1 MDGREYCIEPGQG
14 LEREQAPHAPFALF
28 DEQGKLHGWS
38 PAFADNCAQSSI
50 EVSNCRVGDFWP
62 EFDSRRW
69 VDIWRKIQS
78 DGSATVVQVLARN
91 RRGDHSE
98 MVELEIGRFVTPG
111 GALARIEIRR
121 AAGRRLQLLQQ
132 EILEAMA
139 NGVPLAGIMDTL
151 CKRVEALAP
160 SVLCSVLAVNPDQQ
174 LCHLASPSI
183 AQHYS
188 SAIDGTLIGP
198 MVGSCGTAAFRG
210 EPVEVTDIATD
221 PLWADYKHLALP
233 LGLRACWSSPIKAAD
248 GRVIGAFAF
257 YYPRPRGPT
266 SLERQIVAAC
276 VSLCT
281 IALGARGDALAAYE
295 RAFTDPL
302 THLSN
307 RARFQQRV
315 SETMSILVE
324 TGQRVAVQYIGLDR
338 FQSVN
343 EMLGY
348 AAGDELLRVVATR
361 LQSAVKDQDAVAR
374 IGGDEFAVIQVGDFK
389 DETAAARARQIIEL
403 IGQPIL
409 ARGQRLELGASVG
422 IAIGPDDGNTADE
435 LIQDAA
441 LAMRRVKEVG
451 RGTYMFYEKAL
462 NARMQARRR
471 AESELREALAKEQ
484 FELYFQPIYDLES
497 FEIEGAEALL
507 RWRHPERGMIPP
519 AEFIALAEQCGV
531 IDQLGAWVIRNACLA
546 AAKWPGDIG
555 IAVNLSPVQFAN
567 PGLVRS
573 VAGALAESG
582 VEPARLELEIT
593 ESVLLHDS
601 AANIEM
607 LDELSDLGVSIA
619 LDDFGT
625 GYSSLSYLRRFSFDR
640 IKIDHSFVRDITRND
655 GSLKIV
661 RAIVMLA
668 HSLGLKVTA
677 EGVETD
683 EQLAAV
689 RGEGCNAVQG
699 YYTGEPTPID
709 AFHERLGMT
718 GGQRVS
724 AA

>member
-62 EFDSRRW
+62 EFDPPRW
-69 VDIWRKIQS
+69 VDIWRKVQS
-78 DGSATVVQVLARN
+78 DGSATVVHVLARN

-281 IALGARGDALAAYE
+281 IALEHEETRSRAYE

-361 LQSAVKDQDAVAR
+361 LQSVVKDQEAVAR

-403 IGQPIL
+403 IGQPFL
-409 ARGQRLELGASVG
+409 ACGQRLELGASIG

-484 FELYFQPIYDLES
+484 FELYFQPIYDLQS
-497 FEIEGAEALL
+497 FEIAGAEALL

-519 AEFIALAEQCGV
+519 GEFIALAEQCGV

-546 AAKWPGDIG
+546 AAKWPRDIG

-567 PGLVRS
+567 PGLVCS
-573 VAGALAESG
+573 VAGALADSG
-582 VEPARLELEIT
+582 IEPARLELEIT

-601 AANIEM
+601 AANIEV

-625 GYSSLSYLRRFSFDR
+625 GYSSLSYLRRFSLDR

-689 RGEGCNAVQG
+689 RGEGCDAVQG
-699 YYTGEPTPID
+699 FYTGAPTPIGG
-709 AFHERLGMT
+709 FHERLGMS
-718 GGQRVS
+718 GAQRVS

>member
-62 EFDSRRW
+62 EFDPPRW
-69 VDIWRKIQS
+69 VDIWRKVQS

-91 RRGDHSE
+91 RRGDHGE

-188 SAIDGTLIGP
+188 SAIDGMLIGP

-281 IALGARGDALAAYE
+281 IALEHEETRSRAYE

-361 LQSAVKDQDAVAR
+361 LQSAVKDQEAVAR

-389 DETAAARARQIIEL
+389 DEDRGRTRAANHRAHWPAVPRLRPAFGAGRQH
-403 IGQPIL
+403 
-409 ARGQRLELGASVG
+409 RHRDRS
-422 IAIGPDDGNTADE
+422 
-435 LIQDAA
+435 
-441 LAMRRVKEVG
+441 
-451 RGTYMFYEKAL
+451 
-462 NARMQARRR
+462 RRR
-471 AESELREALAKEQ
+471 QHCR
-484 FELYFQPIYDLES
+484 
-497 FEIEGAEALL
+497 
-507 RWRHPERGMIPP
+507 
-519 AEFIALAEQCGV
+519 
-531 IDQLGAWVIRNACLA
+531 
-546 AAKWPGDIG
+546 
-555 IAVNLSPVQFAN
+555 
-567 PGLVRS
+567 
-573 VAGALAESG
+573 
-582 VEPARLELEIT
+582 
-593 ESVLLHDS
+593 
-601 AANIEM
+601 
-607 LDELSDLGVSIA
+607 
-619 LDDFGT
+619 
-625 GYSSLSYLRRFSFDR
+625 
-640 IKIDHSFVRDITRND
+640 
-655 GSLKIV
+655 
-661 RAIVMLA
+661 
-668 HSLGLKVTA
+668 
-677 EGVETD
+677 
-683 EQLAAV
+683 
-689 RGEGCNAVQG
+689 
-699 YYTGEPTPID
+699 
-709 AFHERLGMT
+709 
-718 GGQRVS
+718 
-724 AA
+724 